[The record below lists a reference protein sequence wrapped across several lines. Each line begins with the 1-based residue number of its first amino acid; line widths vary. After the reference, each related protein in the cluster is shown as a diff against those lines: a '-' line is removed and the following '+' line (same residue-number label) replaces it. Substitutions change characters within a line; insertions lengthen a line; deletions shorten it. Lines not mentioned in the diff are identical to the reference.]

1 MAALLKSNLSTT
13 GGAARVRLPFPHVG
27 QQIVRQQAKR
37 FNWLAAGRRWRK
49 TTLVMAIAVEAAL
62 KGKRIIW
69 GAPVYDQVRVGWEET
84 KRAAYGVADFNF
96 SRMVARF
103 PNEGSIIYR
112 SLDNPDNVRSHTA
125 DGVVMDECGDV
136 QQAAWYEVLRP
147 MLMDTQGD
155 AWGIGSAKGYNW
167 FAKEVLRASGT
178 EDSMSW
184 QVPTLGVRITDQGLV
199 RAPHPMEN
207 PNIPF
212 DEIVSLY
219 ETQPEATFRQEVL
232 SEFIRGEGAVFR
244 NIAANMK
251 ALESAPSA
259 HAGHRTVAG
268 VDWAQKHDFTA
279 ISVGCVTCKQELE
292 LDRFNKI
299 EWAFQRGRLRAVCDR
314 WKVSD
319 ILAEEN
325 SIGSPNI
332 EALQA
337 ENLPVRAFQ
346 TTASS
351 KPPLIQ
357 SLALSLEKVGFQFL
371 NVTAATAEMEAYES
385 HVNKNT
391 GRVGYSAPEGMHD
404 DTVIARALM
413 LHAINGGLV
422 VSDDERAAFGL
433 IAGSRG
439 I

>member
-1 MAALLKSNLSTT
+1 MSAVLRSNSSTI
-13 GGAARVRLPFPHVG
+13 GGAARVRLPFPHFG
-27 QQIVRQQAKR
+27 QQTVRRQAKR

-49 TTLVMAIAVEAAL
+49 TTLVMAIAVEEAL
-62 KGKRIIW
+62 KGKRLIW

-84 KRAAYGVADFNF
+84 KRAATGVAEFNF
-96 SRMVARF
+96 SRMMARF
-103 PNEGSIIYR
+103 PGGGSIIYR

-155 AWGIGSAKGYNW
+155 VWGIGSAKGYNW
-167 FAKEVLRASGT
+167 FAREVLKAADS

-184 QVPTLGVRITDQGLV
+184 QVPTLGVRITEQGLV
-199 RAPHPMEN
+199 RDPHPLEN

-212 DEIVSLY
+212 EEILSLY

-244 NIAANMK
+244 NIPANM
-251 ALESAPSA
+251 LAPETTPA
-259 HAGHRTVAG
+259 DHLNHRIVAG
-268 VDWAQKHDFTA
+268 VDWAQKHDFTC
-279 ISVGCVTCKQELE
+279 ISVGCMTCKTELE
-292 LDRFNKI
+292 IDRFNKI
-299 EWAFQRGRLRAVCDR
+299 EWAFQRGRLQALCSKWGV
-314 WKVSD
+314 KD
-319 ILAEEN
+319 ILAEQN

-332 EALQA
+332 EELVNQG
-337 ENLPVRAFQ
+337 LPVRSFQ

-357 SLALSLEKVGFQFL
+357 SLALSLEKIEFQFL
-371 NVTAATAEMEAYES
+371 NNPVGITELEAYES
-385 HVNKNT
+385 KINANT
-391 GRVGYSAPEGMHD
+391 GRISYSAPDGMHD

-413 LHAINGGLV
+413 REAAQGGHVL
-422 VSDDERAAFGL
+422 DFT
-433 IAGSRG
+433 
-439 I
+439 